1 MGATN
6 HFVQRAMERVG
17 CSAEEANILA
27 DNLILAIQTGR
38 DDVAEFVSRVDTQGC
53 RLFRFRSADGR
64 DFFALV
70 NTNGMA
76 CITVLPAGFTVPR
89 QGKGRLKLRERDL

>member
-1 MGATN
+1 MVATS
-6 HFVQRAMERVG
+6 HFVRRAVERIG
-17 CSAEEANILA
+17 CTVEEATALA
-27 DNLILAIQTGR
+27 EGLVSAIGTGR
-38 DDVAEFVSRVDTQGC
+38 DDIATFVSRVDRTGC

-70 NTNGMA
+70 NTNDMA

>member
-1 MGATN
+1 MVATS
-6 HFVQRAMERVG
+6 HFVRRAVERIG
-17 CSAEEANILA
+17 CTVEEATALA
-27 DNLILAIQTGR
+27 EGLVAAIGTGR
-38 DDVAEFVSRVDTQGC
+38 DDIATFVSRVDRTGC

>member
-6 HFVQRAMERVG
+6 HFVRRAMERVG

-38 DDVAEFVSRVDTQGC
+38 DDMAEFVSRVDKQGC

-64 DFFALV
+64 SFFAMV
-70 NTNGMA
+70 NTDDMA
-76 CITVLPAGFTVPR
+76 CVTVMPAGFTVSR
-89 QGKGRLKLRERDL
+89 QGKGALKLRERDL

>member
-1 MGATN
+1 MVATN

-17 CSAEEANILA
+17 CSAEEATALA
-27 DNLILAIQTGR
+27 EGLVAAIGTGR
-38 DDVAEFVSRVDTQGC
+38 DDIATFVSRVDRTGC

>member
-1 MGATN
+1 MR
-6 HFVQRAMERVG
+6 RAVERIG
-17 CSAEEANILA
+17 CTVEEATALA
-27 DNLILAIQTGR
+27 EGLVAAIGTGR
-38 DDVAEFVSRVDTQGC
+38 DDIATFVSRVDRTGC

-70 NTNGMA
+70 NTNDMA